1 MNKYIKA
8 FQRVVLD
15 AIESEIIPTE
25 KIPHVSAL
33 RELVEKATPKFI
45 SCPKGFQGMRG
56 TRFKCPSCNKMLEF
70 REYTYCKHCGQAL
83 KYPKLKNID
92 NKLVYDWSDEE

>member
-33 RELVEKATPKFI
+33 RELVQKATPKKPNDRYWFI
-45 SCPKGFQGMRG
+45 KDYMIGRCPN
-56 TRFKCPSCNKMLEF
+56 CNEECDWEM
-70 REYTYCKHCGQAL
+70 EYCNHCGQAL
-83 KYPKLKNID
+83 
-92 NKLVYDWSDEE
+92 DWSEDNGN